1 MGVAGLWD
9 VLKPA
14 AQNRSLT
21 DLAIKEG
28 FEANPDGK
36 RGFRLGIDASI
47 WFFHAEYG
55 REGENPVLRTLFF
68 RCATLMHTTFLP
80 IFVFDGP
87 KRPDVKRGK
96 KINRTPHKLIPGMKQ
111 IVEAFGFEWRMA
123 PGEAEAELAF
133 LNRIGVIDGVLSDDV
148 DNFLFGATTVI
159 RNSSNTLSGNRAH
172 PTLNAAGKDDG
183 NHTRVFHIDDILEHP
198 DVQLSRGGM
207 ILIGLMS
214 GGDYQQGGLAR
225 CGVSTAHSLAK
236 CGFGDSLYQ
245 AARTLDRDDLAGFL
259 VTWRHEMRQELR
271 TDSQKIIG
279 RKLVALSKA
288 IPEDFPDIDILLS
301 YVNPITSESMGRE
314 SNNSKL
320 TWSKEPNVAKI
331 AETCEFYFEWG
342 YKEAIIK
349 RFRTVIWHSIVLR
362 ILRRAVLDLDA
373 KVASA
378 RRMPPP
384 LTPRK
389 NKADRDGRTPCGT
402 PSKMIAK
409 HFSSLALDSPRKEHG
424 SESDS
429 EEDGEERLI
438 VKVHSSRTHTST
450 DGLLEYRLE
459 IAPKQLV
466 RLAESGIKGIRVPEG
481 PDEWASE
488 KEDEEEGGPKKRGK
502 GQPVDPESHLRV
514 WMPACMV
521 KLVEPDLVQEFE
533 DKEEQKRLKKAKKGT
548 RAAAAK
554 DKPKEPKEKRP
565 RKTTK
570 KAAPPSPPLSDSED
584 MFVSPTIQ
592 KDGSDSYLPLSV
604 PAGKASTS
612 KVLTVNMPKS
622 KPAESALQDEF
633 FSSPVSTRT
642 GIKDLTKKKVPQTS
656 LVPDLKSFYSTV
668 HHASTATTPKKA
680 QGSSLGYTTLSN
692 SIDMDTHLPTSSAAA
707 MLRTKILEADIST
720 SDAYDPAL
728 WSKEAFTRNPVCSS
742 PSKRRAS
749 VNSTSQS
756 ESEPPARVHKSPR
769 KQSSHASPRRARPVS
784 PTPAARL
791 PPKKQNGPVIEIT
804 DDSESDTRPILSNL
818 RNLPPLLAARAR
830 AKAAAN
836 SNSTTSTLIF
846 TNPRKKTQP
855 TVSTSDIIDLT

>member
-1 MGVAGLWD
+1 
-9 VLKPA
+9 
-14 AQNRSLT
+14 
-21 DLAIKEG
+21 
-28 FEANPDGK
+28 
-36 RGFRLGIDASI
+36 
-47 WFFHAEYG
+47 
-55 REGENPVLRTLFF
+55 
-68 RCATLMHTTFLP
+68 
-80 IFVFDGP
+80 
-87 KRPDVKRGK
+87 
-96 KINRTPHKLIPGMKQ
+96 
-111 IVEAFGFEWRMA
+111 
-123 PGEAEAELAF
+123 
-133 LNRIGVIDGVLSDDV
+133 
-148 DNFLFGATTVI
+148 
-159 RNSSNTLSGNRAH
+159 
-172 PTLNAAGKDDG
+172 
-183 NHTRVFHIDDILEHP
+183 
-198 DVQLSRGGM
+198 M

-245 AARTLDRDDLAGFL
+245 AARTLDRDDLAEFL

-314 SNNSKL
+314 SNNAKI
-320 TWSKEPNVAKI
+320 TWSKEPNVAKL

-373 KVASA
+373 KAVSA
-378 RRMPPP
+378 RQMPP

-389 NKADRDGRTPCGT
+389 NKTNKDGMTPCGT

-409 HFSSLALDSPRKEHG
+409 HFSSLALDSPRKAYG

-429 EEDGEERLI
+429 EEDDEERLI
-438 VKVHSSRTHTST
+438 VQVHSSRTHTST

-488 KEDEEEGGPKKRGK
+488 KEDEEGGGPKKRGK

-521 KLVEPDLVQEFE
+521 KLVEPDLVQEFG

-548 RAAAAK
+548 RAAVAK

-570 KAAPPSPPLSDSED
+570 KAAAPPPQLSDFEDD
-584 MFVSPTIQ
+584 MFVSPIIQ
-592 KDGSDSYLPLSV
+592 KNQQTGAVPAPFPVISVSSSDDEDGSDSHLPLPI
-604 PAGKASTS
+604 PAVKASTS
-612 KVLTVNMPKS
+612 KLPLHSTVTMPKS
-622 KPAESALQDEF
+622 KPVESALQDEF

-642 GIKDLTKKKVPQTS
+642 GIKDLTKKKVSKTS
-656 LVPDLKSFYSTV
+656 QIPDLKSFYSTV
-668 HHASTATTPKKA
+668 HHASTATTPKKV
-680 QGSSLGYTTLSN
+680 QGGYITLSS
-692 SIDMDTHLPTSSAAA
+692 SIDVVVPDSEPARARSRAFASQEKYNPIEFQLPSVASTSLPTGKKDTHPPTSSAAS
-707 MLRTKILEADIST
+707 MLRTKMLESDISS

-728 WSKEAFTRNPVCSS
+728 WSKEALARNAVCSS

-749 VNSTSQS
+749 GNSTSQS
-756 ESEPPARVHKSPR
+756 ESEFPARVHKSPR
-769 KQSSHASPRRARPVS
+769 KQSSYASPRQARPVS

-791 PPKKQNGPVIEIT
+791 PSKKQTGGVIEIT
-804 DDSESDTRPILSNL
+804 DDSESDTQPVLSNV

-830 AKAAAN
+830 AKAAAS
-836 SNSTTSTLIF
+836 SNSTTSTLIS
-846 TNPRKKTQP
+846 TNPLRRKIQP
-855 TVSTSDIIDLT
+855 TVSSSDIIDLT